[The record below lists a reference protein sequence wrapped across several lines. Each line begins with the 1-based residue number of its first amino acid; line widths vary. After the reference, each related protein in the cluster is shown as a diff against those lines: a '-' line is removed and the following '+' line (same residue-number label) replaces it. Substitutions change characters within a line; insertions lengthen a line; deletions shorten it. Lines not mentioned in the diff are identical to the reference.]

1 MCLGKNDQS
10 LQNFQG
16 IPRTSLPYLNNLTS
30 PQQGLGDQQMTKH
43 GQPNSQLKTRNLLNI
58 LFYVKKQ
65 AVR

>member
-1 MCLGKNDQS
+1 MTRAFRISS
-10 LQNFQG
+10 LVDSH
-16 IPRTSLPYLNNLTS
+16 PRTSLPYLNNLTS

-58 LFYVKKQ
+58 LFYVKEQ